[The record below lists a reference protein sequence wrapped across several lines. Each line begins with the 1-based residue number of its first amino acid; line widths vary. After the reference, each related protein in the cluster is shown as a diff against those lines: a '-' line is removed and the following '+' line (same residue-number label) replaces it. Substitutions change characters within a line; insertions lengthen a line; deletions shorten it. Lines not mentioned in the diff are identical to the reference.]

1 MVMMELA
8 AWCQTKWEQAV
19 TVCHRLRRR
28 VIIPLAHWGSRDM
41 VLLSNGIW
49 IDKSEWASPPA
60 TATWI
65 YYAERQ
71 HLVPVSD
78 TLPCNAQGEI
88 RMKRWPWLG
97 VTSGTLD
104 MTPFFTDLRIVDGN
118 TLPAAKAIQLF
129 IHQTG
134 TVPVD
139 PLTITLRNGSE
150 ITLTAEGLTV
160 PESDST
166 ETVTELNYV
175 R

>member
-1 MVMMELA
+1 MELA

-19 TVCHRLRRR
+19 TICHRLRRR
-28 VIIPLAHWGSRDM
+28 VLIPLAHWGSRDM

-49 IDKSEWASPPA
+49 IDKSSWEVALPPG
-60 TATWI
+60 ATWI

-71 HLVPVSD
+71 HLVAVA
-78 TLPCNAQGEI
+78 LPSNAQGEV

-104 MTPFFTDLRIVDGN
+104 MTPFFTDLRIVDGA
-118 TLPAAKAIQLF
+118 TLPTAKAIQLF

-134 TVPVD
+134 SVPVD
-139 PLTITLRNGSE
+139 PLTITLRNGEE
-150 ITLTAEGLTV
+150 ITMTAEGLTV
-160 PESDST
+160 PASDST
-166 ETVTELNYV
+166 ETVSEINYV

>member
-1 MVMMELA
+1 MEIA

-28 VIIPLAHWGSRDM
+28 VLIPLAHWGSRDM
-41 VLLSNGIW
+41 VLLANGLW
-49 IDKSEWASPPA
+49 IDKSAWGSPPA

-71 HLVPVSD
+71 HLVPISD
-78 TLPCNAQGEI
+78 TLPCDTQGEI

-104 MTPFFTDLRIVDGN
+104 MTSFFTDLRIADGA
-118 TLPAAKAIQLF
+118 TLSNQKAIQLF

-134 TVPVD
+134 SVPVD
-139 PLTITLRNGSE
+139 PLTITLRNGEE

-160 PESDST
+160 PASESS
-166 ETVTELNYV
+166 ETVANLDYI